1 MQQSALKEKFKIKAK
16 IERENE
22 GLSTMTSS
30 GIEGDVRKSLL
41 DRPDAEKV
49 FQPWWDSVEDYIL
62 NILTKICVQFNG
74 TAKM

>member
-1 MQQSALKEKFKIKAK
+1 MQQSVLKEKFKIKAK
-16 IERENE
+16 IEQENE

-62 NILTKICVQFNG
+62 NILIALGEGRKII
-74 TAKM
+74 